1 MKNIVLIVILST
13 LSFQLFSA
21 EVIQNNTNNYFI
33 STSFDLIKLKN
44 TDFKFGKKNDWGIKW
59 SYQFQSKPYYEH
71 NTTTEVA
78 NISLFYQLDSLWNY
92 NLTIESNI
100 GLFRYSQKYENRN
113 VSEFSIEYNKVL
125 YERVFNKSLINLY
138 SGFGTLILS

>member
-59 SYQFQSKPYYEH
+59 S
-71 NTTTEVA
+71 
-78 NISLFYQLDSLWNY
+78 
-92 NLTIESNI
+92 
-100 GLFRYSQKYENRN
+100 
-113 VSEFSIEYNKVL
+113 
-125 YERVFNKSLINLY
+125 
-138 SGFGTLILS
+138 

>member
-44 TDFKFGKKNDWGIKW
+44 TDFKFGKKNDWGIK
-59 SYQFQSKPYYEH
+59 
-71 NTTTEVA
+71 
-78 NISLFYQLDSLWNY
+78 
-92 NLTIESNI
+92 
-100 GLFRYSQKYENRN
+100 
-113 VSEFSIEYNKVL
+113 
-125 YERVFNKSLINLY
+125 
-138 SGFGTLILS
+138 

>member
-92 NLTIESNI
+92 NLTIELNI
-100 GLFRYSQKYENRN
+100 GLFRSVIPKSMKIGMCQNLVLNIIK
-113 VSEFSIEYNKVL
+113 SFMKEYLTKV
-125 YERVFNKSLINLY
+125 
-138 SGFGTLILS
+138 